1 MRTARHAAEEHCAR
15 LSGAR
20 SHLWPGNAPEK
31 IELAAIAAKV
41 DELTAKIAGASKA
54 VHDVEISSRS
64 ILRHDQDDLTLIDL
78 PGITRV
84 AQEGQGDGTA
94 QAGQRKLIMD
104 MCRRYAKPPE
114 SIILNVVSAMVVIQT
129 HCYARERRDSASS

>member
-1 MRTARHAAEEHCAR
+1 MWRF
-15 LSGAR
+15 
-20 SHLWPGNAPEK
+20 
-31 IELAAIAAKV
+31 
-41 DELTAKIAGASKA
+41 
-54 VHDVEISSRS
+54 SSRS